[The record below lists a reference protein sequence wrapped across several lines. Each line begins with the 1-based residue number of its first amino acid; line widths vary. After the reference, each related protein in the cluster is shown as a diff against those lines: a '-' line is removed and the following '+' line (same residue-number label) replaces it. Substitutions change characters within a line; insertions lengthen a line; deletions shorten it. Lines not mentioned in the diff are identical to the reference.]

1 MNNEMAARVLDSKR
15 SVSIG
20 HCESQFRWMTSTLKR
35 LAQDPHPEDA
45 VSLVHNACQF
55 AQHMAEVFAYNNA
68 LEIMQKLLNNDD
80 ASLPHGVEART
91 IPKLDAP
98 TTKD

>member
-15 SVSIG
+15 SVSIS

-35 LAQDPHPEDA
+35 LAQEPHPEDA
-45 VSLVHNACQF
+45 LSLAHNACQF
-55 AQHMAEVFAYNNA
+55 AQHMAEVFAYNSA
-68 LEIMQKLLNNDD
+68 LDIMQKLLANYEG
-80 ASLPHGVEART
+80 SLPSGIEARA
-91 IPKLDAP
+91 IPKLDTP